1 MAKRAEINTNLFAK
15 IEPTEP
21 EPKPKKQDRIE
32 AKGAGLKK
40 SEWAE
45 LDKIADDLG
54 MTSHAVHVYAVRYF
68 MAQYKAGKIKA
79 QEKTVKSLPNMQS

>member
-1 MAKRAEINTNLFAK
+1 MTGVMDHTAKTQ
-15 IEPTEP
+15 P

-68 MAQYKAGKIKA
+68 MAHYKSGKLKA
-79 QEKTVKSLPNMQS
+79 QTQTVKILPST